1 MSRSNLDPVTF
12 SVVWGGLLSAAAEM
26 GVTLARTAYSM
37 AVREGSDFSTGIF
50 DAEGHMVAQG
60 DYSPGHLG
68 SMAFAVNLML
78 EDFPRETLR
87 PGDAIICNDPWI
99 GSGHLPDVYMV
110 TPVFHEGRLI
120 GFSVCIGHQIDVGGA
135 GAGSTVIQGVIDN
148 YQEGLRIPPTLCFR
162 EGLPVKEVFRIIEA
176 NVRVP
181 EVLGDLRA
189 QFTAN
194 TTGVARMQELAQQY
208 GAEVLKLCMQEI
220 IERSEAQM
228 RAELRRLPEGTYTF
242 EDNFDDAGP
251 DTPPIKFKVAITIKD
266 GEIALDWDG
275 TGPQVEAG
283 MNSTLHYTYAY
294 SIAAVKSVT
303 LPRSPQNHGVIRTI
317 KVEAPLGSF
326 LNPRR
331 PAPCGGRNVVSH
343 RIYETALGALSQAVP
358 ERVIS
363 ASSHFFN
370 PMVGGVDP
378 RTDKPFILWEVIV
391 GGIGARYAKDG
402 IEATTSPYNTTN
414 VPVELQELH
423 NPCLVERVE
432 LIQDSAG
439 AGRYRGGCA
448 LRKDLRLLADNTN
461 FYNVGDRAKF
471 APYGL
476 FGGGPGAL
484 GRTILNP
491 SEENEREL
499 SSKGTY
505 RLRLG
510 DVISWRT
517 SGAGG
522 SGDPLERDIQQVLDD
537 VLDGFVSVA
546 AAAELYGVVV
556 DQAAK
561 AIDRAATEQLRARL
575 QKAFH
580 RQPANTQP

>member
-1 MSRSNLDPVTF
+1 MSNVDPVTF
-12 SVVWGGLLSAAAEM
+12 SVVWGGLISSAAEM
-26 GVTLARTAYSM
+26 GVTLSRTAYSM
-37 AVREGSDFSTGIF
+37 AVREGSDFSTGVF
-50 DAEGHMVAQG
+50 DAEGNMVAQG

-78 EDFPRETLR
+78 ADFPRETLR

-110 TPVFHEGRLI
+110 SPVFHEQELI

-148 YQEGLRIPPTLCFR
+148 YQEGIRIPPTLCYR
-162 EGLPVKEVFRIIEA
+162 EGVAVAEVFGIIAA

-189 QFTAN
+189 QFSAN
-194 TTGVARMQELAQQY
+194 MTGAARMAELARHYGTGV
-208 GAEVLKLCMQEI
+208 LKQCMREI
-220 IERSEAQM
+220 IERSEAEM
-228 RAELRRLPEGTYTF
+228 RREIGRLPEGTYAY
-242 EDNFDDAGP
+242 EDYFDDSGP
-251 DTPPIKFKVAITIKD
+251 DTPPIKFQVAVIIKD
-266 GEIALDWDG
+266 GEITLDWEG

-303 LPRSPQNHGVIRTI
+303 LPRAPQNHGVIRTI
-317 KVEAPLGSF
+317 NVKAPPGCF
-326 LNPRR
+326 LNPHR

-343 RIYETALGALSQAVP
+343 RIYETALGALSKAVP
-358 ERVIS
+358 ERVIA

-370 PMVGGVDP
+370 PMVGGIDP
-378 RTDKPFILWEVIV
+378 RSDKPFILWEVVV

-414 VPVELQELH
+414 VPVELQEIH
-423 NPCLVERVE
+423 NPVIVERLE
-432 LIQDSAG
+432 LVQDSAG
-439 AGRYRGGCA
+439 AGRFRGGCA
-448 LRKDLRLLADNTN
+448 MRKDIRVLADNSN

-471 APYGL
+471 QPYGL
-476 FGGGPGAL
+476 FGGKGGAL
-484 GRTILNP
+484 GRTVLNP
-491 SEENEREL
+491 GETHEREL

-505 RLRLG
+505 RLRAS

-517 SGAGG
+517 AGAGG
-522 SGDPLERDIQQVLDD
+522 SSDPLERDPRAVLED
-537 VLDGFVSVA
+537 VLDGFVSLA
-546 AAAELYGVVV
+546 AAAESYGVVLTASPLRL
-556 DQAAK
+556 DE
-561 AIDRAATEQLRARL
+561 AATARRRAKLRR
-575 QKAFH
+575 
-580 RQPANTQP
+580 PAAAAPAEPAA

>member
-1 MSRSNLDPVTF
+1 MRNVDPVTF
-12 SVVWGGLLSAAAEM
+12 SVVWGGLISAAAEM

-37 AVREGSDFSTGIF
+37 AVREGSDFSTGVF
-50 DAEGHMVAQG
+50 DAEGNMVAQG

-78 EDFPRETLR
+78 RDFPREGLR

-110 TPVFHEGRLI
+110 SPVFHEQELI
-120 GFSVCIGHQIDVGGA
+120 GFSVCIGHQIDMGGA
-135 GAGSTVIQGVIDN
+135 GAGSTVIQGMIDN

-162 EGLPVKEVFRIIEA
+162 DGKPVVEVFRIIEA

-189 QFTAN
+189 QFAAN
-194 TTGVARMQELAQQY
+194 MTGAARIQDLARHY
-208 GAEVLKLCMQEI
+208 GSGVLKHCMREI
-220 IERSEAQM
+220 IERSEAEM
-228 RAELRRLPEGTYTF
+228 NAEIARLPEGTYTC
-242 EDNFDDAGP
+242 EDYFDDAGP
-251 DTPPIKFKVAITIKD
+251 DTPPIKFQVAVIIKD
-266 GEIALDWDG
+266 GQITLDWEG

-303 LPRSPQNHGVIRTI
+303 LPRAPQNQGVIRTI
-317 KVEAPLGSF
+317 NVKAPPGCF

-343 RIYETALGALSQAVP
+343 RIYETALGALSKAVP
-358 ERVIS
+358 QRVI
-363 ASSHFFN
+363 AANSHFFN
-370 PMVGGVDP
+370 PMVGGIDP
-378 RTDKPFILWEVIV
+378 RNGRPFILWEVIV
-391 GGIGARYAKDG
+391 GGIGARYTKDG
-402 IEATTSPYNTTN
+402 IEATASPYNTTN

-423 NPCLVERVE
+423 NPVIVERVE
-432 LIQDSAG
+432 LVQDSAG
-439 AGRYRGGCA
+439 PGKFRGGSA
-448 LRKDLRLLADNTN
+448 MRKDLRLLADNAN

-471 APYGL
+471 QPFGL
-476 FGGGPGAL
+476 FGGKAGAL
-484 GRTILNP
+484 GRTVLNP
-491 SEENEREL
+491 GAKDEREL

-505 RLRLG
+505 RLRAG

-517 SGAGG
+517 AGAGG
-522 SGDPLERDIQQVLDD
+522 SSDPLQRDPQAVLDD

-546 AAAELYGVVV
+546 AAAANYGVVV
-556 DQAAK
+556 TGSPPGVDPGETQRLRQEMRRRADPAV
-561 AIDRAATEQLRARL
+561 ALAAAT
-575 QKAFH
+575 
-580 RQPANTQP
+580 